1 MTNYTTNIHTPT
13 SDFTDMKLST
23 IKMYY
28 EFDSFLKITTL

>member
-13 SDFTDMKLST
+13 SDFTDLKLST
-23 IKMYY
+23 IKMY